1 MMTFTAENTQGFSA
15 AELVTINAALDE
27 LLVDVPEDQRPE
39 IEKSLSDRLNNEWY
53 EGITVVELVKA
64 ARQSGTIR

>member
-27 LLVDVPEDQRPE
+27 LLADVPEDQRAE
-39 IEKSLSDRLNNEWY
+39 REKSVSDRLNNEWY
-53 EGITVVELVKA
+53 EGITVVELVEA